1 MAFNP
6 RSPIN
11 NNKTNSIIILDENN
25 EFVSTFGTT
34 STRGRELAER
44 DLKYK
49 PGRKAFYLNAQKEMV
64 EINWVIGKYND
75 RILDSDVL
83 PSTCRAHSLLK

>member
-6 RSPIN
+6 KSPY
-11 NNKTNSIIILDENN
+11 NKTNSIIILDENN

-44 DLKYK
+44 ELNYK
-49 PGRKAFYLNAQKEMV
+49 PGRKAYFLNNQKEMI

-75 RILDSDVL
+75 RILDSEVL
-83 PSTCRAHSLLK
+83 PSTCRDYSLLK

>member
-6 RSPIN
+6 KSPLN
-11 NNKTNSIIILDENN
+11 NNKINSIIVLDDKN

-44 DLKYK
+44 DLNYK
-49 PGRKAFYLNAQKEMV
+49 SGRKAYFLNDQKEMV
-64 EINWVIGKYND
+64 ELNWVIGKYGD
-75 RILDSDVL
+75 RILDSEIL
-83 PSTCRAHSLLK
+83 PYLSRAHSLLK

>member
-6 RSPIN
+6 RSPM
-11 NNKTNSIIILDENN
+11 NKTNTIIILDDKN

-44 DLKYK
+44 DLNYK
-49 PGRKAFYLNAQKEMV
+49 SGRKAFYLNDQKEM
-64 EINWVIGKYND
+64 IALDWVIGKYND
-75 RILDSDVL
+75 RILDSEIL
-83 PSTCRAHSLLK
+83 PSTCRAIGLLK

>member
-6 RSPIN
+6 KSPY
-11 NNKTNSIIILDENN
+11 NKTNTIIILDENN

-44 DLKYK
+44 DLNYK
-49 PGRKAFYLNAQKEMV
+49 PGRKAFYLNDQKEMV
-64 EINWVIGKYND
+64 ELNWVIGKYGD
-75 RILDSDVL
+75 RILDSENL
-83 PSTCRAHSLLK
+83 PYLSRAHSLLK